1 MKFYKYTLIA
11 VATAMSLGFTACD
24 DDDYAPGSQSDGVF
38 FPSTQ
43 TTAVELETSST
54 SMTVTVSRSG
64 LTDAATYSLSSVV
77 ALGDSVLAPENSP
90 ITVPSQVSF
99 DANQST
105 VELVIPVD
113 AASMPTSVEYTVSIA
128 LGQGTPTFSYGNSSI
143 NLCVV
148 RAEVWGEWQAF
159 DKTGLGTW
167 TYALGL
173 SYFVTGDDPDLPVW
187 VRYNAE
193 KPDQAQFLVEHWG
206 YNSPLYINWNM
217 ANDYVSIPEQFTGR
231 VVNVEGLGECN
242 LVVMSFDQYYMLF
255 GASAEEIA
263 EAEALSTFDPESGL
277 FEIAV
282 YYFIVAPDGKHYT
295 LQGNNP
301 YGYEYLQLGD
311 YADYSLEMS
320 YKGIFT
326 AADES
331 MSAVINANI
340 GASSTKAVFAAS
352 KEYSSEQELLMAV
365 LSGAVPTVEQ
375 APGDSVNVEIPISGA
390 GDYFAV
396 GVTYSGDEPM
406 NAGYV
411 KFTVAGGAS
420 EWKNCCPVEIVDGW
434 ITPSFKIT
442 YSDGTVATYD
452 QLAWSVQ
459 GQVSTTTPGL
469 YRLKSPWTDENCP
482 LVFLGL
488 NSNTN
493 PTNIVIDAA
502 NESCVKIVPQYS
514 GFTYDAGGDLM
525 SFYISNTAGYF
536 ASLGASDDE
545 ILEKNY
551 GQEWQDGFIEINPAL
566 FGYDDSEDFGYA
578 YNSSPTAIIYF
589 DFESAASAPA
599 KAKNQFK
606 AISASRFNA
615 CAKSKFLI
623 APQTT
628 YRVNPN
634 VEEIDVN
641 NLFHIVK

>member
-434 ITPSFKIT
+434 IIPAFLNDG
-442 YSDGTVATYD
+442 YSNEDVP
-452 QLAWSVQ
+452 WICQ
-459 GQVSTTTPGL
+459 GQVSTKTPGV
-469 YRLKSPWTDENCP
+469 YRLLNPYTVENCP
-482 LVFLGL
+482 LSGL
-488 NSNTN
+488 NENTGSVGV
-493 PTNIVIDAA
+493 VIDAT
-502 NESCVKIVPQYS
+502 NEECIKIVPQYS
-514 GFTYDAGGDLM
+514 GFSFNNGGTMLD
-525 SFYISNTAGYF
+525 FYIANPAGYF
-536 ASLGASDDE
+536 SFNGDSDE
-545 ILEKNY
+545 QILEKGF
-551 GQEWQDGFIEINPAL
+551 GQDMVEGLIEIELPV
-566 FGYDDSEDFGYA
+566 FGYNGGEDFEA
-578 YNSSPTAIIYF
+578 YNWQNPEPTILYF
-589 DFESAASAPA
+589 DFESGQSAPA
-599 KAKNQFK
+599 KAKASFAGVSANRLKASLKTQFRL
-606 AISASRFNA
+606 SLER
-615 CAKSKFLI
+615 
-623 APQTT
+623 T
-628 YRVNPN
+628 YSVRPDNT
-634 VEEIDVN
+634 IDIN